1 MRVFAINGFFAI
13 AMLALGACAREDLPT
28 VYAMV
33 ETTPVASL
41 DDAAD
46 DPAIWLHPEDSA
58 KSLVIGTDKQAGL
71 YVYDLSGAVKQFLPS
86 GRPNNVD
93 LRQRVVLPDG
103 WTGDLAAATDR
114 ADDTIALF
122 SVSEDGLE
130 KIGAFPSA
138 IVEPYGLCMGLVEG
152 APVAFGAYKTG
163 ELVHYALAGPGEG
176 AEVARVNFDTQLE
189 GCVFD
194 DEMQVLYVGEEARG
208 VWRVDYAGGRPGAP
222 VLIDEVAGASGV
234 RADVEGLAL
243 YKTGDETGYLIAS
256 SQGNDSY
263 AVYDRAFDA
272 NGGGNRFLGR
282 FAVGE
287 GEAIDGAQE
296 TDGIEAISAALG
308 DAFPKGAFIVQDGK
322 NRPRGTPQNFKVVDW
337 RDIESLPFMAQ

>member
-1 MRVFAINGFFAI
+1 MRFVSINVFLAIGLL
-13 AMLALGACAREDLPT
+13 MLSACAREDLPT

-33 ETTPVASL
+33 ETAPVASL

-58 KSLVIGTDKQAGL
+58 KSLFIGTDKRAGL
-71 YVYDLSGAVKQFLPS
+71 YVYDLSGAVVQFLPS

-93 LRQRVVLPDG
+93 LRQRVALPDG

-122 SVSEDGLE
+122 AVSEAGLE
-130 KIGAFPSA
+130 KIGAFPSPV
-138 IVEPYGLCMGLVEG
+138 VEPYGLCMGLVEG
-152 APVAFGAYKTG
+152 APVVFGAYKTG
-163 ELVHYALAGPGEG
+163 EMIQYAIAGPGAG

-234 RADVEGLAL
+234 KADVEGLAL

-256 SQGNDSY
+256 SQGNNSY
-263 AVYDRAFDA
+263 AVYDRA
-272 NGGGNRFLGR
+272 NGNRFLGR
-282 FAVGE
+282 FAIGE
-287 GEAIDGAQE
+287 GDAIDGAQE
-296 TDGIEAISAALG
+296 TDGIEATSAALG
-308 DAFPKGAFIVQDGK
+308 DAFPNGAFIVQDGR
-322 NRPRGTPQNFKVVDW
+322 NRPRGTPQNFKIVDW
-337 RDIESLPFMAQ
+337 RDIEALPFMAP